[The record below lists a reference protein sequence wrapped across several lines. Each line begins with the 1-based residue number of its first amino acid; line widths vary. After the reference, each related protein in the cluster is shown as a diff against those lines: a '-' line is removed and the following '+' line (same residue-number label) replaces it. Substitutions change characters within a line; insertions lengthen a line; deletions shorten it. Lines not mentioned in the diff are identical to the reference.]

1 MFYGWYKCSIQIIVS
16 KNVWLLFD
24 VCSQLFW
31 VVSLN
36 QCYIHFLCISSQI
49 TAQTCN
55 ISENFNWICQWII
68 GGFQVW
74 NWFDTRH
81 FWFYQPPFISLFSIL
96 VPFFVQDTGYLHNRE
111 QRVEIAK
118 NIFNNSMIM
127 DCFRML
133 LLSN

>member
-1 MFYGWYKCSIQIIVS
+1 MFYGWYKCSIPIIVS

-31 VVSLN
+31 VVSL
-36 QCYIHFLCISSQI
+36 QSMLHKFSVHFLTNNHTNMQYIRKFQLNLSM
-49 TAQTCN
+49 N
-55 ISENFNWICQWII
+55 NR
-68 GGFQVW
+68 GFQVW

-118 NIFNNSMIM
+118 NIFNNSMING
-127 DCFRML
+127 L
-133 LLSN
+133 L